1 MNATIS
7 DYLLQFAIIPNMSGN
22 ISGNKSSIYERYWSK
37 FDQKKY
43 ILDQF
48 SVNWDNLLKI
58 HEINASNS
66 TKMYLDRNNILLGTY
81 ALLKEL
87 INTN

>member
-1 MNATIS
+1 MPP
-7 DYLLQFAIIPNMSGN
+7 Y
-22 ISGNKSSIYERYWSK
+22 KSSIYGRYWSK
-37 FDQKKY
+37 FNQKKY

-58 HEINASNS
+58 DEINASNS